1 MDGMQNR
8 RLAVAFQAV
17 LKQVSNLWNHPLFAH
32 AVDKPLLPAPLA
44 YAYFLF
50 LHTTARSDEAIARRV
65 IPLCL
70 VQLGLAAHDAVD
82 RTACPRA
89 RQLTVLAGDYASS
102 LYYALLAQMGDIALI
117 RTLARAIEQVNAWK
131 VEMAEAFAARTLTAE
146 RYRALRANVD
156 AHLYSEAIAAEC
168 GTERRE
174 EGHKWAAFVH
184 ALADLVNLEREWRA
198 VVQPQAEP
206 GWYVRL
212 RLRETAGGEDEGSAA
227 RKPLLLKL
235 GLDRDIAAALR
246 RVHALAEPLFE
257 GLPGAVHAELAALLA
272 ALKEQV
278 EAVAPVA

>member
-44 YAYFLF
+44 YTYFLF

-102 LYYALLAQMGDIALI
+102 LYYALLAQMDDIALI
-117 RTLARAIEQVNAWK
+117 RTLARAIERINAWK

-156 AHLYSEAIAAEC
+156 ATCTARPLPRNAGPSAGRKDTSGRPLSTPWPISSTWSRN
-168 GTERRE
+168 GGLWFSPRRNR
-174 EGHKWAAFVH
+174 V
-184 ALADLVNLEREWRA
+184 VRA
-198 VVQPQAEP
+198 PAP
-206 GWYVRL
+206 
-212 RLRETAGGEDEGSAA
+212 AGG
-227 RKPLLLKL
+227 
-235 GLDRDIAAALR
+235 LR
-246 RVHALAEPLFE
+246 WR
-257 GLPGAVHAELAALLA
+257 G
-272 ALKEQV
+272 
-278 EAVAPVA
+278 